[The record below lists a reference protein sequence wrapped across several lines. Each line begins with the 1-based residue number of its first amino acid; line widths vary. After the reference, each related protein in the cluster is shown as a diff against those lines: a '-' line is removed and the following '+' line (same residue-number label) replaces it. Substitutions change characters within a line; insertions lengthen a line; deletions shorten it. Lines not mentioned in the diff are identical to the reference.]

1 MIKYFSLYI
10 FLLVICSYTTHSEA
24 NSLKK
29 LSISFIEKKS
39 NAQEFSH
46 MKKIYDPMIEKN
58 DKRFI
63 KKEEYLNVNNKIYT
77 NNLNDNEFM
86 KIYDYYGYWKPLN
99 RDIITVSYYEDS
111 EVKIQDDK
119 NNTITLQAIP
129 YINKA
134 KTQFTTFYIN
144 YEESKSI
151 IDLYEIK
158 NNHIKHIFHFET
170 EKWIIW
176 DLVWN
181 HNILY
186 IKVTHTIWN
195 EKGFFSTDYKYKKLV
210 IEQ

>member
-119 NNTITLQAIP
+119 NNTIT
-129 YINKA
+129 
-134 KTQFTTFYIN
+134 
-144 YEESKSI
+144 
-151 IDLYEIK
+151 
-158 NNHIKHIFHFET
+158 
-170 EKWIIW
+170 
-176 DLVWN
+176 
-181 HNILY
+181 
-186 IKVTHTIWN
+186 
-195 EKGFFSTDYKYKKLV
+195 YKQYP
-210 IEQ
+210 I